1 VVNNS
6 PVHIL
11 VIRLSA
17 MGDVAMTVP
26 VILGLCKKYPSIK
39 ITVLTKPFMA
49 PIFSDIPNVSVF
61 NAEVKEKHKGILG
74 LWKLY
79 KELINLQIDMVA
91 DLHHVLRS
99 SILKQFFKL
108 KAIPF
113 IQIDKGRDEKKNL
126 IDPKRVK
133 IEPLKSTFK
142 RYSEVFDKLG
152 FPISVDEMGVMPKK
166 LFPKDLAHL
175 KYDEDQFLVGI
186 APFAAFKGK
195 MYPLHLMEEVVNK
208 LNNTNKYK
216 IILFGGG
223 EQEVELLNAWENKF
237 NNVFSAAGKLS
248 FSAELGLISN
258 VKLMLAMDSGNAH
271 LAAMFGVPTITL
283 WGITHPYAGF
293 GPFNQPDNNSLLS
306 NRVKYPLIPT
316 SIYGNKYPDGY
327 DKVMETIA
335 PEAVLNRINEILNI

>member
-1 VVNNS
+1 
-6 PVHIL
+6 
-11 VIRLSA
+11 

>member
-1 VVNNS
+1 MVNNS

-17 MGDVAMTVP
+17 IGDVAMTVP

-61 NAEVKEKHKGILG
+61 NADVKEKHKGILG

-79 KELINLQIDMVA
+79 KELVNLQIDMVA

-99 SILKQFFKL
+99 RILKQFFKL

-133 IEPLKSTFK
+133 IKPLKSTFK

-152 FPISVDEMGVMPKK
+152 YTISVDEMGVMPKK

-271 LAAMFGVPTITL
+271 LAAMFGVPTVTL

-306 NRVKYPLIPT
+306 NGVKYPLIPT

>member
-61 NAEVKEKHKGILG
+61 NADVKEKHKGILG

-79 KELINLQIDMVA
+79 KELVNLQIDMVA

>member
-1 VVNNS
+1 
-6 PVHIL
+6 
-11 VIRLSA
+11 
-17 MGDVAMTVP
+17 M
-26 VILGLCKKYPSIK
+26 
-39 ITVLTKPFMA
+39 
-49 PIFSDIPNVSVF
+49 
-61 NAEVKEKHKGILG
+61 G

-79 KELINLQIDMVA
+79 KELVNLQIDMVA

-99 SILKQFFKL
+99 RILKQFFKL

-133 IEPLKSTFK
+133 IKPLKSTFK

-152 FPISVDEMGVMPKK
+152 YTISVDEMGVMPKK

-271 LAAMFGVPTITL
+271 LAAMFGVPTVTL

-306 NRVKYPLIPT
+306 NGVKYPLIPT

>member
-17 MGDVAMTVP
+17 IGDVAMTVP

-61 NAEVKEKHKGILG
+61 NADVKEKHKGILG

-79 KELINLQIDMVA
+79 KELVNLQIDMVA

-99 SILKQFFKL
+99 RILKQFFKL

-133 IEPLKSTFK
+133 IKPLKSTFK

-152 FPISVDEMGVMPKK
+152 YTISVDEMGVMPKK

-271 LAAMFGVPTITL
+271 LAAMFGVPTVTL

-306 NRVKYPLIPT
+306 NGVKYPLIPT

>member
-1 VVNNS
+1 
-6 PVHIL
+6 
-11 VIRLSA
+11 

-26 VILGLCKKYPSIK
+26 VILGICKKYPSVK
-39 ITVLTKPFMA
+39 ITVLTKPFMV

-61 NAEVKEKHKGILG
+61 NAEVKGKHKGILG

-79 KELINLQIDMVA
+79 KELANLQIHMVA

-99 SILKQFFKL
+99 SVLKGFFKL

-152 FPISVDEMGVMPKK
+152 YPISVDEMGVMPKK
-166 LFPKDLAHL
+166 SFPKDLANL
-175 KYDEDQFLVGI
+175 IENEEQFLLGI

-195 MYPLHLMEEVVNK
+195 MYPLNLMKEVVYK

-223 EQEVELLNAWENKF
+223 EQEVQLLNAWENQF
-237 NNVFSAAGKLS
+237 INVFSAAGKLS
-248 FSAELGLISN
+248 FSAEISLISN
-258 VKLMLAMDSGNAH
+258 VRLMLAMDSGNAH
-271 LAAMFGVPTITL
+271 LAAMFGVPTVTL
-283 WGITHPYAGF
+283 WGITHPFAGF
-293 GPFNQPDNNSLLS
+293 SPFNQPDNNSLLS

-335 PEAVLNRINEILNI
+335 PEAVINRISEILNTSV

>member
-1 VVNNS
+1 MVNNS

>member
-1 VVNNS
+1 
-6 PVHIL
+6 
-11 VIRLSA
+11 

-26 VILGLCKKYPSIK
+26 VILGICKKYPSVK

-61 NAEVKEKHKGILG
+61 NADVKGRHKGILG

-79 KELINLQIDMVA
+79 KELANLQIHMVA

-99 SILKQFFKL
+99 TILKQFFKL
-108 KAIPF
+108 KAIPC
-113 IQIDKGRDEKKNL
+113 IQIDKGRVEKKKL
-126 IDPKRVK
+126 IDPKRVRL
-133 IEPLKSTFK
+133 EPLKSNFK
-142 RYSEVFDKLG
+142 RYSEVFEKLG
-152 FPISVDEMGVMPKK
+152 HTIKIDEMVVMSKK
-166 LFPKDLAHL
+166 PFPKDLDYL
-175 KYDEDQFLVGI
+175 KDNEEQLLVGI

-195 MYPLHLMEEVVNK
+195 MYPLHLMKEVVNT

-223 EQEVELLNAWENKF
+223 QQEVEILNTWDNQFK
-237 NNVFSAAGKLS
+237 NVFNAAGKLS
-248 FSAELGLISN
+248 LSSELSLISN

-271 LAAMFGVPTITL
+271 LAAMFGVPTVAL

-293 GPFNQPDNNSLLS
+293 SPFNQPDSNNLLS
-306 NRVKYPLIPT
+306 DRVKYPLIPT

-327 DKVMETIA
+327 DNVMETIA
-335 PEAVLNRINEILNI
+335 PVAIINKISEILNTSV